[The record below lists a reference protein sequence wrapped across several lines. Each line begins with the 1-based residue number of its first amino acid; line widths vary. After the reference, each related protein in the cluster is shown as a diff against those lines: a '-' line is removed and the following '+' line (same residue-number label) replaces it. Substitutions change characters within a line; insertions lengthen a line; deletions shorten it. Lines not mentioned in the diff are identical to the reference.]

1 MADGLVAMGA
11 DFVLQ
16 SASAVGGSYSPVNDM
31 NSYRKTNTR
40 NNQTFAVFMKT
51 VAYVIPGTRESTWT
65 VSGFL
70 SLGDTGQDTLRLA
83 ESTDATAA
91 IKVLPDG
98 SNGFEQEVNVGTT
111 THEATPEG
119 LQGYSFDFSAAAA
132 GVIIGSGPVL

>member
-1 MADGLVAMGA
+1 MADGVVAMGA
-11 DFVLQ
+11 DFVIE
-16 SASAVGGSYSPVNDM
+16 AATATGGSYSPVNDL
-31 NSYRKTNTR
+31 NSYRKSNTR

-70 SLGDTGQDTLRLA
+70 SIGDTGQDILRTS
-83 ESTDATAA
+83 ESANTSCA

-98 SNGFEQEVNVGTT
+98 TNGFEQEVNVGTT

-119 LQGYSFDFSAAAA
+119 LQPASFDFAAAA
-132 GVIIGSGPVL
+132 VGIIIGSGPVL

>member
-1 MADGLVAMGA
+1 MADGTVAMGA
-11 DFVLQ
+11 DFVIQ
-16 SASAVGGSYSPVNDM
+16 SSPDDSTYSPVNDL

-70 SLGDTGQDTLRLA
+70 SIGDTGQDSLRAA
-83 ESTDATAA
+83 ESANTTCF

-98 SNGFEQEVNVGTT
+98 TNGFKQEINVGTT
-111 THEATPEG
+111 THEASPDG
-119 LQGYSFDFSAAAA
+119 LQGVSFDLTAAAA
-132 GVIIGSGPVL
+132 GTIIGSGPVL

>member
-1 MADGLVAMGA
+1 MADGVVVMGA
-11 DFVLQ
+11 DFVIQ
-16 SASAVGGSYSPVNDM
+16 SSPDDTTYSAVNDL

-51 VAYVIPGTRESTWT
+51 VAYVIPGTRESTFT

-70 SLGDTGQDTLRLA
+70 SVGDTGQDNLRTA
-83 ESTDATAA
+83 ESGNTTCF

-98 SNGFEQEVNVGTT
+98 SNGFKQEINVGTT

-119 LQGYSFDFSAAAA
+119 LQPASFDLAAAAA
-132 GVIIGSGPVL
+132 GTIIGSGPVL